1 MRSFHLQALAALCTS
16 GALATHLYTISNECP
31 LLINLLI
38 SKGSQGLLASGINVI
53 LALAENVSTI
63 IFTDVNGGNLNSVGT
78 MRAGFYVEGVCV
90 IISSCLGLI
99 CL

>member
-16 GALATHLYTISNECP
+16 GALATRLYTISNECP
-31 LLINLLI
+31 LPINLLI
-38 SKGSQGLLASGINVI
+38 GKGSQGPLASGANVT

-63 IFTDVNGGNLNSVGT
+63 IFTDANGSNSNSVGM
-78 MRAGFYVEGVCV
+78 MRAEFYVEGVYV
-90 IISSCLGLI
+90 IVSSCFGPI